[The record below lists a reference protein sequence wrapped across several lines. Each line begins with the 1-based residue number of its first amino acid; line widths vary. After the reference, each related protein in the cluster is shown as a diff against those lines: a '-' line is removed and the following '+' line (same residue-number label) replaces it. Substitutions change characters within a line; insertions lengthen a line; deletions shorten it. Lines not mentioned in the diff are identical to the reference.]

1 MAKFRVRYTRISFC
15 GEEIV
20 SPGMN
25 VYFPENDALWSV
37 ERTYS
42 TEVLPLVGRKVS
54 MLDNTGNLS
63 GSREVA
69 LLVDYATPEEAIE
82 DAARRQAFCD
92 AHQRGHLREEYG
104 SRVAECDAGLAGFT
118 ANLSIPFHGARMEYT
133 YSFALGALP
142 GYFDPEETTT
152 EEPIPPF
159 PVWTETESTTEATAT
174 MTESRSQEVP
184 PEAVAYGTDFA
195 AGTDPQPVP
204 YPSTAEFI
212 VAGPQHF
219 PMRMKLYS
227 IDTTAGGKVCALRVK
242 AILAD
247 STPGRLFLTT
257 ASIPSTYTAQ
267 KNLCDLTEYQ
277 YFASNIISGTK
288 SGPVDVDLFPCPGYE
303 PTLADLLDTQAWL
316 GRGMDATAVMFHAG
330 SAPAGPCWGI
340 MKTETPRVDMRDDP
354 DGPYIGLYMYP
365 NSTSYTPLKFMVLP
379 LD

>member
-63 GSREVA
+63 GSREVS

-159 PVWTETESTTEATAT
+159 PVWTETESTTEATET
-174 MTESRSQEVP
+174 MTASGSQEVP

-204 YPSTAEFI
+204 YPSTAEF
-212 VAGPQHF
+212 VVGLPQYL

-247 STPGRLFLTT
+247 PTPGRLFLTT
-257 ASIPSTYTAQ
+257 ASIPTMYTAQ

-316 GRGMDATAVMFHAG
+316 GRGMDATAVMFHAR

-340 MKTETPRVDMRDDP
+340 MKNETPREDMRDDP

-365 NSTSYTPLKFMVLP
+365 DATSYTPLKFMVLP

>member
-1 MAKFRVRYTRISFC
+1 
-15 GEEIV
+15 
-20 SPGMN
+20 MN

-42 TEVLPLVGRKVS
+42 TEVLPLVGRHVA

-104 SRVAECDAGLAGFT
+104 SRVAECDAGLTGFT

-133 YSFALGALP
+133 YTFSLGKLP
-142 GYFDPEETTT
+142 EYYDPEETTT
-152 EEPIPPF
+152 EEPLDPF
-159 PVWTETESTTEATAT
+159 PVWPQPESSTTATATETET
-174 MTESRSQEVP
+174 MTESGSQGVP
-184 PEAVAYGTDFA
+184 VEAMAYGTDFA
-195 AGTDPQPVP
+195 EGSEPDLVP
-204 YPSTAEFI
+204 YPTTAHYTG
-212 VAGPQHF
+212 ALPY
-219 PMRMKLYS
+219 PSKMRLYS

-242 AILAD
+242 ALLAD

-257 ASIPSTYTAQ
+257 ADIPSEYRNNATP
-267 KNLCDLTEYQ
+267 CDLTAYPQ
-277 YFASNIISGTK
+277 YFASNIVAGTK

-303 PTLADLLDTQAWL
+303 PTLADLQDAAVWL
-316 GRGMDATAVMFHAG
+316 GRGEEATAVTFNCRLKP
-330 SAPAGPCWGI
+330 SGPCWGI
-340 MKTETPRVDMRDDP
+340 MKLEAQAPDMRDDP
-354 DGPYIGLYMYP
+354 DGPYLGYNSYP
-365 NSTSYTPLKFMVLP
+365 HSGYTPLKFMVLP